1 MLTLSVHVCI
11 KNLPFIDSC
20 LKRKF
25 SLNCN
30 SSRGQSRLELRKGE
44 NTQSVQLIAC
54 CNWQQTCLVSWK
66 CGDFFWTSV
75 EFAVLKAFVY
85 IRRLRASEFWGHL
98 HPWHSHYPLPSPD
111 GPARINHSK
120 ESLSVNQGSCR
131 LSLSPCHAGCLP
143 SLPPKAFV
151 SSVNLGLSFIDPSPW
166 IFKKASVW
174 VSYDLFLV
182 SLLPNTW

>member
-44 NTQSVQLIAC
+44 NTQSMQLIAC
-54 CNWQQTCLVSWK
+54 CDWQQTCLVNWK

-120 ESLSVNQGSCR
+120 ESLSVNQGPVASHSR
-131 LSLSPCHAGCLP
+131 PAMQVASLLCLRRP
-143 SLPPKAFV
+143 FV